1 MFTLPLAGRSLRA
14 VLVAA
19 VLAALA
25 ASAAPQLP
33 AADGDQAAR
42 KIAKQTHV

>member
-19 VLAALA
+19 VVAVLA
-25 ASAAPQLP
+25 ASAAPQL
-33 AADGDQAAR
+33 AATDSGEPVR
-42 KIAKQTHV
+42 LAKQTHV